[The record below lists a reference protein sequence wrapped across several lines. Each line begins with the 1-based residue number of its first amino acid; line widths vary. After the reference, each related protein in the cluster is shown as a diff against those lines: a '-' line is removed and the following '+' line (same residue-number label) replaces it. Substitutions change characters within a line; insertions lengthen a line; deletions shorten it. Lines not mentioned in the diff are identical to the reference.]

1 MTTELI
7 AIPARIA
14 ATLVSALR
22 ARAQMAQAF
31 ADLPL
36 AQRHM
41 AEVEDA
47 MRWLEQ
53 QEEIE
58 EEEAGDDQQPVPL
71 RIAR

>member
-1 MTTELI
+1 
-7 AIPARIA
+7 
-14 ATLVSALR
+14 
-22 ARAQMAQAF
+22 MAQAF